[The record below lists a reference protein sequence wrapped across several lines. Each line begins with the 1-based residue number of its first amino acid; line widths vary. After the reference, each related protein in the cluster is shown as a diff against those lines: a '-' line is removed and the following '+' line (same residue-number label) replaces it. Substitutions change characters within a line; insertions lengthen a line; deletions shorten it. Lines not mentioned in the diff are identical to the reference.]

1 LKNNTQILKIKGME
15 FYSCHGV
22 YRFEKTRTTRFI
34 VDVEIVANFEKS
46 MQSDLLEDT
55 IDYEI
60 IYNKIS
66 EIMNKSSN
74 LIEYLVQEISKE
86 ILPLLSIGNQ
96 LKIEIHKMQPPV
108 NGKVN
113 ETAFEAIYIK

>member
-1 LKNNTQILKIKGME
+1 ME
-15 FYSCHGV
+15 FYACHGV
-22 YRFEKTRTTRFI
+22 YQFEKLRTTRFI
-34 VDVEIVANFEKS
+34 VDIEVEANYEKA
-46 MQSDLLEDT
+46 MISDRIEDT
-55 IDYEI
+55 LDYEI

-66 EIMNKSSN
+66 KIMSKSSN

-96 LKIEIHKMQPPV
+96 LKIEIHKMKPPV

-113 ETAFEAIYIK
+113 ETAFEAVFVKY